1 MKKTLITIAGFAV
14 LLFALLGADRL
25 LERVRPVETEAPVAE
40 TVQTDELPLW
50 EQTPSADGAT
60 IVRLGGD
67 YVSVRGAGAVVSA
80 GSTVTIAY
88 PGVYDVTGLLSD
100 GCIVVDCEMEG
111 AVSLILDNAH
121 ISCSTGPAIFIREAL
136 SGVLVYLAD
145 GTQNS
150 LTDGATYAT
159 VTDADGLPEVKQPDA
174 ALYCADDLAI
184 AGSGTLTINANYDS
198 AVHSRDRLTVA
209 GGELTLKSVGDGLRA
224 ADGVTL
230 LGGTLALQCEDDGV
244 SSSKSGVWM
253 QAGEL
258 SVFCGGD
265 ALAAASA
272 VEISGGTLTVGAC
285 REGVEAPVVTLSGGT
300 VSVTA
305 ADNAFSASMGD
316 IDSGLTAADC
326 AVNISGGTLYALA
339 PCCIRS
345 DGGFT
350 LADGTLFLRAS
361 ENGRPVR
368 ATSCEVSGGTL
379 FLCGDFEAAE
389 LGIAE
394 AMNAVYWRSES
405 VIEAGETVSLAD
417 EAGESFFSLV
427 PNTDFSAV
435 LIAYHGLTR
444 GESYTLSC
452 GSQTATFT
460 QTEAVTTAQTV
471 QSRGFG
477 PGGGFGGGPGGGPR
491 G

>member
-477 PGGGFGGGPGGGPR
+477 PGGFGGGPGGGPR